1 MKKFINFELHYKNL
15 MTFFENSVKLMV
27 KIGILDVILPFI
39 LAFTLIFA
47 FLQKTNVFGTENGEP
62 KIRINITIALVVGL
76 LFVNFVK
83 VVGFISWFL
92 YFAIFIVAVFCIL
105 LITALIGI
113 KSKLTN
119 TIIILVFIAIIGI
132 VTQNYIDYSILWKFI
147 IHPATLV
154 IIAAGAIA
162 FYVVKE
168 PKIKK
173 KPKKEGEEEEKEE
186 EPSTNR
192 PPEPPQA
199 TGRGLPSTGLE
210 VPSEEQTETE
220 REDFV

>member
-1 MKKFINFELHYKNL
+1 

-47 FLQKTNVFGTENGEP
+47 FLQKTNVFGKEDGEP
-62 KIRINITIALVVGL
+62 KIRINITIALVVAL
-76 LFVNFVK
+76 LFVNFVR

-132 VTQNYIDYSILWKFI
+132 VTQNYIDYSILWKFL

-162 FYVVKE
+162 YYIVKE
-168 PKIKK
+168 PKPKK
-173 KPKKEGEEEEKEE
+173 KPKKEKEKEE
-186 EPSTNR
+186 EEQEPSTER
-192 PPEPPQA
+192 PPEIPPA
-199 TGRGLPSTGLE
+199 IERRMPGTSTEL
-210 VPSEEQTETE
+210 PSEEESE
-220 REDFV
+220 LGREDFEQL